1 MKSTRISIIA
11 MILAVLY
18 SALLLW
24 QAAVQPP
31 ETAETLLYPQ
41 LEYEQKIF
49 DSAYVH
55 TIDIQV
61 SAADWVGLKKD
72 ALSKECIDAQLPSTA
87 KHSIM

>member
-31 ETAETLLYPQ
+31 ERAEELHYPE
-41 LEYEQKIF
+41 L
-49 DSAYVH
+49 
-55 TIDIQV
+55 
-61 SAADWVGLKKD
+61 
-72 ALSKECIDAQLPSTA
+72 
-87 KHSIM
+87 